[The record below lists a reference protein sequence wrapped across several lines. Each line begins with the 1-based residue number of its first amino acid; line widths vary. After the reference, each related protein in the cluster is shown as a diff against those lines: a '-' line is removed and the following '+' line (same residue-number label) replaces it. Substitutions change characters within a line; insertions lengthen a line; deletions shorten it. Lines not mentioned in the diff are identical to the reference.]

1 MCNNKDLR
9 ESFQKTDFKTL
20 QWKSL
25 HNVSMRLPDKTF
37 NDANVV
43 DILSHK
49 VVRLK
54 KLVKIDVYLW
64 QQE

>member
-1 MCNNKDLR
+1 MYLL
-9 ESFQKTDFKTL
+9 SI
-20 QWKSL
+20 
-25 HNVSMRLPDKTF
+25 RLPDETF

-54 KLVKIDVYLW
+54 KLVKIDVYL
-64 QQE
+64 